1 MTMHAEKHTETEI
14 ISKTQSITTQR
25 SVSPIN
31 LKGCLSILLLKLFL
45 FLLIFSFLVPVML
58 NTLKVGENCNVSSNF
73 QTNVKFKAIERVIF
87 FIVKICF
94 LIKI

>member
-1 MTMHAEKHTETEI
+1 
-14 ISKTQSITTQR
+14 
-25 SVSPIN
+25 
-31 LKGCLSILLLKLFL
+31 
-45 FLLIFSFLVPVML
+45 ML

-94 LIKI
+94 LIKIWVGLIMQNQFY